1 MLDSL
6 LTILNASQAVRQMLY
21 GVIVLA
27 LAAIYARVT
36 GGE

>member
-21 GVIVLA
+21 GLIILA
-27 LAAIYARVT
+27 LAAIYARAAAA
-36 GGE
+36 E